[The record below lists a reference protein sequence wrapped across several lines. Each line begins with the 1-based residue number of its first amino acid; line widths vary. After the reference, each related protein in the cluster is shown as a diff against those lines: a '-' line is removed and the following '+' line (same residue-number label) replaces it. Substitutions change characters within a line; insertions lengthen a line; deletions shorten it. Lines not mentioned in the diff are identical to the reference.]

1 MLNLLILKLIKHLSA
16 KSKGLRWGTGYLI
29 FYFYLLLIRDQLSL
43 IGRGEDL
50 RGSHGFQGERKGNQS
65 SPTEFKGGRGL

>member
-1 MLNLLILKLIKHLSA
+1 MGNWIFN
-16 KSKGLRWGTGYLI
+16 

-50 RGSHGFQGERKGNQS
+50 RGSHGFQGDRRGNQS
-65 SPTEFKGGRGL
+65 PPTEFKGGGGSRL